1 MSRVFAKKDSLIFFI
16 QELHCTQRFRL
27 LIQYIL
33 YLQIFIINFN
43 DMSIFNEFQ
52 YRVIMNQSY

>member
-1 MSRVFAKKDSLIFFI
+1 MSRVFAKKNNSLIFFI

-33 YLQIFIINFN
+33 YLQIFIIL
-43 DMSIFNEFQ
+43 MI
-52 YRVIMNQSY
+52 

>member
-1 MSRVFAKKDSLIFFI
+1 MSRVFARKDNSLIFFI
-16 QELHCTQRFRL
+16 QELHCTQRFR

-43 DMSIFNEFQ
+43 DMNIFNEFQ
-52 YRVIMNQSY
+52 

>member
-1 MSRVFAKKDSLIFFI
+1 MSRVFARKDNSLIFFI

-27 LIQYIL
+27 LMQYIL

-43 DMSIFNEFQ
+43 DMNIFNEFQ
-52 YRVIMNQSY
+52 